1 MSSFADPKRV
11 YVVTQFGF
19 GLASALAWTLMG
31 LYYVQNAGLEPFQ
44 LLLVGAVLEAACFLL
59 EIPTGV
65 IADVYSRR
73 LSVILA
79 CLFLGLGMVMVAAFP
94 QFWWLLAAMVVCAVG
109 YTCLS
114 GAFQAW
120 LADEVGEKEAGRAY
134 LVGSQWNR
142 LGGIMGILS
151 TAFMATFS
159 LPLPIFLGG
168 TVMLLLAVYL
178 WLFMPENGFK
188 SLPPAERQTWS
199 ALTSTLTHGVSEV
212 RRSRVLTL
220 LMVMSLLFGASGEV
234 VERLK
239 DFHMLKGVGLPASI
253 APAYLFAALA
263 LITYVLG
270 FGLTTVLIRT
280 LHADEFGRAVKVL
293 QGVIVFSIVLMV
305 LFAYAPTFWLAA
317 TALVLYSVAN
327 SLYGPLYNV
336 WLNQGLDS
344 RSRATVNSIASQAD
358 ALGQMTVG
366 PVFGALGNTLGVPT
380 ALSLAAL
387 IRLPMLP
394 LVGSAR
400 KREFELED
408 T

>member
-79 CLFLGLGMVMVAAFP
+79 CLFLGMGMLMVAAFP
-94 QFWWLLAAMVVCAVG
+94 QFWLLLAAMVVCAVG

-120 LADEVGEKEAGRAY
+120 LADEIGETKAGRAY

-142 LGGIMGILS
+142 LGGIIGILS
-151 TAFMATFS
+151 TAALATFS

-178 WLFMPENGFK
+178 RLFMPENGFK
-188 SLPPAERQTWS
+188 SLSPAERQTWS
-199 ALTSTLTHGVSEV
+199 ALTDTLKHGFSEV

-234 VERLK
+234 IERLK
-239 DFHMLKGVGLPASI
+239 DFHLLKGMGVPASI
-253 APAYLFAALA
+253 TPAYLFAGLA

-270 FGLTTVLIRT
+270 FGLTTVLIRI

-293 QGVIVFSIVLMV
+293 QGVIVFSTALMV

-317 TALVLYSVAN
+317 TALMLYSVAS

-358 ALGQMTVG
+358 ALGQMAVG
-366 PVFGALGNTLGVPT
+366 PIFGALGNILGVPV
-380 ALSLAAL
+380 ALTLAAL

-394 LVGSAR
+394 LVSSAR
-400 KREFELED
+400 KREAEKS
-408 T
+408 

>member
-1 MSSFADPKRV
+1 MSLFSDPKRV
-11 YVVTQFGF
+11 YVITQFGF

-44 LLLVGAVLEAACFLL
+44 LLIVGAVLEAACFLL

-79 CLFLGLGMVMVAAFP
+79 CLFLGLGMLMVAAFP
-94 QFWWLLAAMVVCAVG
+94 QFWLLLAAMVVCAVG

-120 LADEVGEKEAGRAY
+120 LADEIGETEAGRAY

-142 LGGIMGILS
+142 LGGIIGILS
-151 TAFMATFS
+151 TAFLATFS

-168 TVMLLLAVYL
+168 MVMLLLATYL

-188 SLPPAERQTWS
+188 SLPLAERRRWS
-199 ALTSTLTHGVSEV
+199 ALTATLSHGVGEV

-220 LMVMSLLFGASGEV
+220 LVAVSLLFGASGEV

-239 DFHMLKGVGLPASI
+239 DFHLLKGIGLPASI
-253 APAYLFAALA
+253 PPAYVFAGLA
-263 LITYVLG
+263 LIAYVLG
-270 FGLTTVLIRT
+270 LGLTNMLIRT

-293 QGVIVFSIVLMV
+293 QGMIVLSITLML

-358 ALGQMTVG
+358 ALGQTTVG
-366 PVFGALGNTLGVPT
+366 PIFGGLGNILGVPV
-380 ALSLAAL
+380 ALTLAAL

-394 LVGSAR
+394 LISSAR
-400 KREFELED
+400 KRETEKS
-408 T
+408 